1 MPTPEIR
8 LREQILSHLSG
19 DDYRPAK
26 LKDLARRLGVGRHE
40 YRFFR
45 GVMRDLEERGEV
57 RRAGRQRY
65 VLAASTRRSW
75 GRLSIHARGFGLV
88 SRSGQ
93 PDLFV
98 SAEALS
104 GAVDGDWVEVEIT
117 EAGQRGKRP
126 RGRIAGTRAAAP
138 HPRVGTY
145 RRRGRHGA
153 VATADSLIHLDE
165 ATADPPGE
173 GDLVV
178 VEVEA
183 AAGPPVRGRL
193 DRVIGSPEDP
203 RHDLE
208 AATAAHGIPTAADP
222 RAEAEAGAL
231 VADARVDRERELE
244 RRLDLRDLTVL
255 TVDPE
260 EARDYDDALSL
271 EPLPD
276 GCQRLGVHIADVA
289 HYVPR
294 GGGIDGQARERGT
307 SLYLLDRVIHMLPW
321 GVATGL
327 CSLAP
332 GKDRL
337 AVSVFLDID
346 GAGRVLESRF
356 HLSVVRSAARL
367 TYAEVEPALEDGPAA
382 GCAAGHRDL
391 LREMCDLAERLRAR
405 RLDRGAIDFDLPE
418 AVVEVGGDGVPVR
431 LARGLRGRSHR
442 LVEEC
447 MLAANEAV
455 ASRALDAGLPVLY
468 RVHDPP
474 DPEKL
479 ERFRTLAGSLGRR
492 LPPSGSVSSAQLQH
506 TLEALRGR
514 RDSGLLGQ
522 LMLRSMMRARYAA
535 ASSAHFG
542 LAVEPYLHFTSPI
555 RRYPDLLVHRLLKDH
570 LLEAEAPHAEDLE
583 WLGEWT
589 SHCERRAEAA
599 ERDYRRIKQLR
610 FMARRLGEEVD
621 GIVSGV
627 VGAGLFVELDKWL
640 VEGFCPR
647 RLLPGDDFEFD
658 ELRHRLRG
666 RRTGLVLGIG
676 TSVRVRV
683 ERVEPSSRRMDLQVL
698 DVRGDGR
705 SKRPRE
711 ARRGGRGDRR
721 ASARAARQ
729 GRRSARRGGGRAAK
743 RRSR

>member
-1 MPTPEIR
+1 MIPSVIR
-8 LREQILSHLSG
+8 FREQILSHLAG
-19 DDYRPAK
+19 DDYQPAK
-26 LKDLARRLGVGRHE
+26 LKDLARRLGVGSHE
-40 YRFFR
+40 YRLFR
-45 GVMRDLEERGEV
+45 GAMRDLEEGGEV
-57 RRAGRQRY
+57 RRVGRQRY
-65 VLAASTRRSW
+65 VLSASAERSW

-88 SRSGQ
+88 SRNGQ

-98 SAEALS
+98 PAEALS
-104 GAVDGDWVEVEIT
+104 GAADGDWVEVEIT
-117 EAGQRGKRP
+117 EAGKRGRRP
-126 RGRIAGTRAAAP
+126 RGRISGTRAAAP
-138 HPRVGTY
+138 RQRVGIY

-153 VATADSLIHLDE
+153 VATADSLVHLDE
-165 ATADPPGE
+165 AMDHPPGE

-178 VEVEA
+178 VELETA
-183 AAGPPVRGRL
+183 SLRPVRGRL
-193 DRVIGSPEDP
+193 ARVIGSPEDP

-208 AATAAHGIPTAADP
+208 AATAAHAIPTAADP

-231 VADARVDRERELE
+231 LADAGEDRKRELE
-244 RRLDLRDLTVL
+244 RRLDLRNLTVL

-260 EARDYDDALSL
+260 EARDYDDAISL
-271 EPLPD
+271 ESLPD

-294 GGGIDGQARERGT
+294 RGAIDGQARERGT
-307 SLYLLDRVIHMLPW
+307 SAYLLDRVVHMLPS

-332 GKDRL
+332 GEDRL

-346 GAGRVLESRF
+346 GAGRVIESQF

-367 TYAEVEPALEDGPAA
+367 TYVQVESALEDGAAA
-382 GCAAGHRDL
+382 GRAAGHRDL
-391 LREMCDLAERLRAR
+391 LRELCDLGERLRAR

-431 LARGLRGRSHR
+431 LGRGLRGRSHR

-455 ASRALDAGLPVLY
+455 ASKALEAGLPVLY
-468 RVHDPP
+468 RIHDPP

-479 ERFRTLAGSLGRR
+479 DRFRTLAGSLGRR
-492 LPPSGSVSSAQLQH
+492 LPPSGSVSGAQLQH
-506 TLEALRGR
+506 TLEALQGR
-514 RDSGLLGQ
+514 SDSALLGQ
-522 LMLRSMMRARYAA
+522 LMLRSMMRARYAPS
-535 ASSAHFG
+535 SSAHFG
-542 LAVEPYLHFTSPI
+542 LACEPYLHFTSPI

-570 LLEAEAPHAEDLE
+570 LLGIEAPDAEDAE

-627 VGAGLFVELDKWL
+627 VGAGIFVELDEWL
-640 VEGFCPR
+640 VEGFCPQ

-658 ELRHRLRG
+658 ELRHRMRG
-666 RRTGLVLGIG
+666 RRTGLVLAIG
-676 TSVRVRV
+676 TAVRVRV

-698 DVRGDGR
+698 EVREDGR
-705 SKRPRE
+705 SKR
-711 ARRGGRGDRR
+711 RRQERPGGRGDRR

-729 GRRSARRGGGRAAK
+729 GRRSARRDGRGRAGK
-743 RRSR
+743 RR

>member
-1 MPTPEIR
+1 MIR
-8 LREQILSHLSG
+8 FREQILSHLSG
-19 DDYRPAK
+19 DGYRPAK
-26 LKDLARRLGVGRHE
+26 LKDLARRLGVGSHE
-40 YRFFR
+40 YRLFR
-45 GVMRDLEERGEV
+45 AAMRDLEEAGEV
-57 RRAGRQRY
+57 RRVGRQRF
-65 VLAASTRRSW
+65 VLAASTKRSW

-88 SRSGQ
+88 SRSSQ

-98 SAEALS
+98 PAEDLS
-104 GAVDGDWVEVEIT
+104 GAADGDWVEVEVT
-117 EAGQRGKRP
+117 EPGKRGKRS
-126 RGRIAGTRAAAP
+126 RGRIAGTRAATP
-138 HPRVGTY
+138 RPRVGIY
-145 RRRGRHGA
+145 RHRGRHGA
-153 VATADSLIHLDE
+153 VATADSLVHLDD
-165 ATADPPGE
+165 AMSDPPGE

-183 AAGPPVRGRL
+183 ASGRAGRGRL
-193 DRVIGSPEDP
+193 VRVIGSPEDP

-208 AATAAHGIPTAADP
+208 AATAGHGIPTAADP
-222 RAEAEAGAL
+222 LAEAEAGAL
-231 VADARVDRERELE
+231 VADAGVDRERELE

-260 EARDYDDALSL
+260 EARDYDDAVSL
-271 EPLPD
+271 ESLPD

-294 GGGIDGQARERGT
+294 GCAIDAQARKRGT
-307 SLYLLDRVIHMLPW
+307 SVYLLDRVIHMLPS

-327 CSLAP
+327 CTLAP
-332 GKDRL
+332 GEDRL
-337 AVSVFLDID
+337 AVSVFIDID

-367 TYAEVEPALEDGPAA
+367 TYAQVESALENGAAA

-391 LREMCDLAERLRAR
+391 LRQMCDLGERLRAR

-455 ASRALDAGLPVLY
+455 ASRALEAGLPVLY

-479 ERFRTLAGSLGRR
+479 DRFRTLAGSLGRR
-492 LPPSGSVSSAQLQH
+492 LPPSVSVTSAQLQH
-506 TLEALRGR
+506 TLEALQSR
-514 RDSGLLGQ
+514 RDSKLLGE

-535 ASSAHFG
+535 ASSSHFG

-555 RRYPDLLVHRLLKDH
+555 RRYPDLLVHRLLRDH
-570 LLEAEAPHAEDLE
+570 LLDVEGSDAEDVE

-589 SHCERRAEAA
+589 SHCQRRAEAA

-621 GIVSGV
+621 GTVSGV

-640 VEGFCPR
+640 VEGFCPQ

-666 RRTGLVLGIG
+666 RRTGLVLALG

-683 ERVEPSSRRMDLQVL
+683 GHVEPSSRRMDLQVL
-698 DVRGDGR
+698 EVRGDGR
-705 SKRPRE
+705 SRRSRE
-711 ARRGGRGDRR
+711 ARPGGRGDRR

-729 GRRSARRGGGRAAK
+729 GRRSAGRSGRGRAGK
-743 RRSR
+743 RRQR

>member
-1 MPTPEIR
+1 MIGF
-8 LREQILSHLSG
+8 REQILSHLSG
-19 DDYRPAK
+19 DGYRPAK
-26 LKDLARRLGVGRHE
+26 LKDLARRLGVGSHE
-40 YRFFR
+40 YRLFR
-45 GVMRDLEERGEV
+45 AAMRDLEEAGKV
-57 RRAGRQRY
+57 RRVGRQRY
-65 VLAASTRRSW
+65 VLAVSARRSW
-75 GRLSIHARGFGLV
+75 GRLSIHGRGFGLV
-88 SRSGQ
+88 YRSGQ

-98 SAEALS
+98 PAEDLS
-104 GAVDGDWVEVEIT
+104 GAADGDWVEVEVT
-117 EAGQRGKRP
+117 EPGKRGKRS
-126 RGRIAGTRAAAP
+126 RGRIAGTRAATP
-138 HPRVGTY
+138 RPRVGIY
-145 RRRGRHGA
+145 RHRGRHGV
-153 VATADSLIHLDE
+153 VATADSLVHLDE
-165 ATADPPGE
+165 GMLDPPGE

-183 AAGPPVRGRL
+183 ASGRQGGGRL
-193 DRVIGSPEDP
+193 VRVIGSPEDP

-208 AATAAHGIPTAADP
+208 AATAAHGIPTEADP
-222 RAEAEAGAL
+222 LAEAEAGAL
-231 VADARVDRERELE
+231 VANAGVDREQELE

-260 EARDYDDALSL
+260 EACDYDDAVSL
-271 EPLPD
+271 ESLPD

-294 GGGIDGQARERGT
+294 GCAIDEQARKRGT
-307 SLYLLDRVIHMLPW
+307 SVYLLDRVIHMLPS

-332 GKDRL
+332 GEDRL
-337 AVSVFLDID
+337 AVSVFIDID
-346 GAGRVLESRF
+346 GAGRVLGSRF
-356 HLSVVRSAARL
+356 HLSVVRSTARL
-367 TYAEVEPALEDGPAA
+367 TYAQVESALDDGAVA

-391 LREMCDLAERLRAR
+391 LRQMCDLGERLRAR

-418 AVVEVGGDGVPVR
+418 ALVEVGGDGVPVR

-455 ASRALDAGLPVLY
+455 ASRAFEAGLPVLY
-468 RVHDPP
+468 RIHDPP

-479 ERFRTLAGSLGRR
+479 DRFRTLAGSLGRR
-492 LPPSGSVSSAQLQH
+492 LPPSGSVTSAQLQD
-506 TLEALRGR
+506 TLEALQSR

-555 RRYPDLLVHRLLKDH
+555 RRYPDLLVHRLLREH
-570 LLEAEAPHAEDLE
+570 LLEVEGSDAEDGE

-589 SHCERRAEAA
+589 SHCQQRAEAA

-621 GIVSGV
+621 GIVLGV
-627 VGAGLFVELDKWL
+627 VGAGVFVELDKWL
-640 VEGFCPR
+640 AEGFCPK

-666 RRTGLVLGIG
+666 RRTGLVLALG

-683 ERVEPSSRRMDLQVL
+683 GHVELSSRRMDLQVL
-698 DVRGDGR
+698 EVRGDGR
-705 SKRPRE
+705 SRRPRE
-711 ARRGGRGDRR
+711 GRPGGRGDRR

-729 GRRSARRGGGRAAK
+729 GRRSAGRGGRGRAGK
-743 RRSR
+743 RRQR

>member
-1 MPTPEIR
+1 MIR
-8 LREQILSHLSG
+8 FREQILSHLSG
-19 DDYRPAK
+19 DDYRPVK
-26 LKDLARRLGVGRHE
+26 LKDLARRLGVGSHE
-40 YRFFR
+40 YRLFR
-45 GVMRDLEERGEV
+45 GAMRALEEGGEV
-57 RRAGRQRY
+57 RRVGRQRY
-65 VLAASTRRSW
+65 VLAASSERSW
-75 GRLSIHARGFGLV
+75 GRLSILPRGFGLV

-98 SAEALS
+98 PAEALS
-104 GAVDGDWVEVEIT
+104 GAADGDWVEVEIT
-117 EAGQRGKRP
+117 ETGKRGKRP
-126 RGRIAGTRAAAP
+126 RGRIAGTRVAAP
-138 HPRVGTY
+138 RPRVGIY
-145 RRRGRHGA
+145 RRRGRHGV
-153 VATADSLIHLDE
+153 VATDDSLVHLDE
-165 ATADPPGE
+165 VPADPPRE
-173 GDLVV
+173 GDLVL
-178 VEVEA
+178 VEMEA
-183 AAGPPVRGRL
+183 ASGRPVRGRL
-193 DRVIGSPEDP
+193 VRVIGSPEEP

-208 AATAAHGIPTAADP
+208 AATAAHGIPTAAGP
-222 RAEAEAGAL
+222 RAEAEAEAL
-231 VADARVDRERELE
+231 LADAGEDRKRELE

-260 EARDYDDALSL
+260 EARDYDDAVSL

-294 GGGIDGQARERGT
+294 GGAIDGQARERGT
-307 SLYLLDRVIHMLPW
+307 SVYLLDRVVHMLPS

-327 CSLAP
+327 CSLTP
-332 GKDRL
+332 GEDRL

-367 TYAEVEPALEDGPAA
+367 TYGQVESALEDGAVA
-382 GCAAGHRDL
+382 GGAAGHRDL
-391 LREMCDLAERLRAR
+391 LREMCDLGERLRSR

-418 AVVEVGGDGVPVR
+418 VVVEVGDDGVPVR

-455 ASRALDAGLPVLY
+455 ASKAREAGLPVLY
-468 RVHDPP
+468 RIHDPP

-479 ERFRTLAGSLGRR
+479 DRFRTLAGSLGRR
-492 LPPSGSVSSAQLQH
+492 LPSSGSVTSAQLQH
-506 TLEALRGR
+506 TLEALQGR

-535 ASSAHFG
+535 SSSAHFG
-542 LAVEPYLHFTSPI
+542 LACEPYLHFTSPI

-570 LLEAEAPHAEDLE
+570 LLEAEAPEAEDVE

-610 FMARRLGEEVD
+610 FMSRRLREEVD

-627 VGAGLFVELDKWL
+627 VGAGVFVELDKWL
-640 VEGFCPR
+640 VEGFCPQ

-666 RRTGLVLGIG
+666 RRTGLVLTIG
-676 TSVRVRV
+676 TSVQVRV

-698 DVRGDGR
+698 EVREDER
-705 SKRPRE
+705 SKRKRE
-711 ARRGGRGDRR
+711 ERPGGRGDRR

-729 GRRSARRGGGRAAK
+729 GRRSAGRGGQGRAGK
-743 RRSR
+743 RR